1 MRWPVRACLVAS
13 VALSTMVTATLPVSA
28 TELLLNKDAID
39 KVLRHGPWPMP
50 AKDDVSNRVSGQA
63 GAIEFGRALFF
74 DKRLSRSGTVACS
87 SCHQPE
93 RGWSD
98 GKARAGGL
106 ARLDRNTQSLFNVRY
121 NRWFGWDGRNDSLW
135 GHSLGPILDKREMGM
150 TAETVAAF
158 IRDNKAYAR
167 QYQAVF
173 QRAVDEVP
181 VVDLL
186 VDLAKAMAAFQETL
200 VSGQTEFDAFRNA
213 LARGDKKAAA
223 RYPKSAQRGLDI
235 FVGKGKCHF
244 CHTGPLFTNGE
255 FANAGMRYFIGPG
268 KVDEGRFGGIN
279 KVRSSP
285 FNLLGRYNDDLTR
298 ATAWATR
305 QVKQTHNT
313 FGEFK
318 VPSLRNLLKTAPY
331 MHDGS
336 LATLEDVV
344 KHYSNI
350 DLERLHSDG
359 ERILE
364 PLNLS
369 KGQISDLVAF
379 LETLSRPAKN

>member
-1 MRWPVRACLVAS
+1 MKRSNALCLVSSA
-13 VALSTMVTATLPVSA
+13 ALVSLVMATPPA
-28 TELLLNKDAID
+28 EADDLLLTKDTIE

-50 AKDDVSNRVSGQA
+50 SKPDPSNRVSGQDS
-63 GAIEFGRALFF
+63 AIELGRALFF
-74 DKRLSRSGTVACS
+74 DKGLSSSGTVACG

-93 RGWSD
+93 RGWTD

-135 GHSLGPILDKREMGM
+135 GHSIGPILDQREMGM
-150 TAETVAAF
+150 TGESVAAYV
-158 IRDNKAYAR
+158 RGQKAYVQ
-167 QYQAVF
+167 QYEAVF
-173 QRAVDEVP
+173 QRKVDTTPP
-181 VVDLL
+181 VELL

-200 VSGQTEFDAFRNA
+200 VSGRTEFDAFRDA
-213 LARGDKKAAA
+213 LKSGDRSAAA
-223 RYPKSAQRGLDI
+223 RYPKSAQRGLQM
-235 FVGKGKCHF
+235 FVGRGKCHF
-244 CHTGPLFTNGE
+244 CHSGPMFTNGE

-279 KVRSSP
+279 KVRASA
-285 FNLLGRYNDDLTR
+285 FNLLGSYNDDPKK

-305 QVKQTHNT
+305 HVKQTHNT

-318 VPSLRNLLKTAPY
+318 VPSLRNLRQTAPY

-336 LATLEDVV
+336 LATLKDVV
-344 KHYSNI
+344 NHYSNI

-364 PLNLS
+364 PLKLS
-369 KGQISDLVAF
+369 DQETLDLVAF